1 MKRFMTSTAIALL
14 MGTSAMAQDHM
25 SMFSSEPFNAQ
36 VNLYASELVG
46 ARVYATE
53 SSLDSTMSVNADQ
66 TAEWDDIGEINE
78 IILTREGEVQS
89 VIVGVGGFLGIG
101 EKDVAINM
109 SELRF
114 VSDGD
119 DPDDYFLVVNAN
131 SELIME
137 ADAYERADMGA
148 DMGGDMGSEIAR
160 DADRAM
166 DDMADEAGDAM
177 DTMEH
182 ADAMDGDHARD
193 PALMMAPSIEREGY
207 RTVTIDDLTT
217 EDLTGARVYGVGDE
231 DVGEISELIVSTDGV
246 IEEAAIDVGGF
257 LGIGEHTVAVS
268 FDELTVIRAD
278 DGGDLRV
285 YIDSSQEALEAQPEY
300 EG

>member
-14 MGTSAMAQDHM
+14 MGTSAMAEGHM

-36 VNLYASELVG
+36 INLYASDLIG

-53 SSLDSTMSVNADQ
+53 ASLDGTTSVNADA

-78 IILTREGEVQS
+78 IVLTRDGEVQS

-109 SELRF
+109 GDLRF

-137 ADAYERADMGA
+137 ADAYERVDMDAEMNADM
-148 DMGGDMGSEIAR
+148 DR

-166 DDMADEAGDAM
+166 D
-177 DTMEH
+177 TTEH
-182 ADAMDGDHARD
+182 AEAMDGDHARD
-193 PALMMAPSIEREGY
+193 PAMMMAPTIEREGY
-207 RTVTIDDLTT
+207 RTVTIDELTT

-231 DVGEISELIVSTDGV
+231 DVGEISELVVNTDGV
-246 IEEAAIDVGGF
+246 IERAVLDIGGF
-257 LGIGEHTVAVS
+257 LGMGEHTIAVS
-268 FDELTVIRAD
+268 FDELTIIRE
-278 DGGDLRV
+278 DGGDDLRV